1 VCVRARISVFVT
13 VFTHIHIHTIIPY
26 THSLSLCLSVSLT
39 HSLSLSLSRTHI
51 HSQLVAL
58 GFFEFVFIS
67 PNGGFGYQ
75 LILLLVT
82 SILKPLSHTYTAENG
97 SASKKKES
105 VAVDKTDM
113 SEVSVSLFSR
123 KETGKGKKKGTET
136 ADGGSGSKVEG
147 SGSKGKESVRLPV
160 IVISRMRDGDS
171 GGSLSDERGSE
182 GHQDDPEGQETCVR
196 QSLTQELRD
205 SWQDEPGLGRQYV
218 ATLKEGTSVYT
229 YKGAAVF
236 AGPEVAGVR
245 KVDLLVREEA
255 RGQGQGGACFRAAA
269 QHLLQ
274 GTCKTL
280 RLDHICKGDDFK
292 RLKGMMK
299 SLEDSVEGL
308 KCIPSVGGWGRN
320 GTWCVQRKK
329 EGEEG
334 TDEADKRKRKWVP
347 TQPPLPPGGEGGGGG
362 GGGSEAKNPGGGM
375 GRGRG
380 EVGGE
385 EEAAVEGRS
394 LLEDLPEGWT
404 ERITNQG
411 TSFYQHK
418 LTRTTQWKH
427 PLTRVERG
435 GLNVELAR
443 R

>member
-1 VCVRARISVFVT
+1 MRARTYLFLSQSLHTYTYTQSFH
-13 VFTHIHIHTIIPY
+13 THTL
-26 THSLSLCLSVSLT
+26 SLSLSLSLS

-82 SILKPLSHTYTAENG
+82 SILKPISHTYTAENG

-113 SEVSVSLFSR
+113 SEVRVSLFSR
-123 KETGKGKKKGTET
+123 KEHGKGKKKKVKET
-136 ADGGSGSKVEG
+136 ADGGSASKVEG
-147 SGSKGKESVRLPV
+147 SASRGKGSVRLPV
-160 IVISRMRDGDS
+160 IVISRMRDRSVQDGDS
-171 GGSLSDERGSE
+171 DGSLSDERGSE

-218 ATLKEGTSVYT
+218 ANLKEGTLVYR

-236 AGPEVAGVR
+236 AGPEKDGVR

-280 RLDHICKGDDFK
+280 RLDHVCKGDDFK
-292 RLKGMMK
+292 RLKGMMQ

-308 KCIPSVGGWGRN
+308 KCIPSVGGWSRN

-329 EGEEG
+329 EGEKG
-334 TDEADKRKRKWVP
+334 TDEADKKRKRVP

-404 ERITNQG
+404 KRITDQG
-411 TSFYQHK
+411 TSFYQDK
-418 LTRTTQWKH
+418 RTRTTQWNH
-427 PLTRVERG
+427 PL
-435 GLNVELAR
+435 AKDP
-443 R
+443 